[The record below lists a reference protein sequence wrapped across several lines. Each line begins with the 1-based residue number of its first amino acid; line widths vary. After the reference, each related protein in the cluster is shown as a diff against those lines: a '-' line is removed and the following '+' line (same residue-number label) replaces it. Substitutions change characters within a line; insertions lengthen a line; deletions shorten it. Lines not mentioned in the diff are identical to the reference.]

1 MSITRKQSEI
11 FAETMIR
18 KGSDVFQLHKNGDF
32 GLVNNNGEFKAIYRY
47 DPSKVEG
54 SGEVVWGQ
62 SVDNL
67 VSHNQKLKYKTHL
80 SNYLYQTL
88 QPIIKNILSS
98 GLTGNKKID
107 DILQSE
113 KYKNYLQNNHIEI
126 ETYENNDEQIRISTG
141 STGFTNHTKFKY
153 YTKEELLSL
162 HEEVRQLAVNDSRAT
177 IHRPYKKKKFIEE
190 NYEQYDD
197 AYRSY
202 LKDFRRLGQLWE
214 WKLSNDGIRQ
224 GYGNDDVYKEVIL
237 PIEFRLQG
245 LRYNNRV
252 IREINTLVHE
262 LNKIKRNL
270 EDPSFSGIHVYL

>member
-1 MSITRKQSEI
+1 MSITRKQANILATSMVNHP
-11 FAETMIR
+11 T
-18 KGSDVFQLHKNGDF
+18 KVYQLHKNGDF
-32 GLVNNNGEFKAIYRY
+32 GVVDDGLFRPLYRFAPNSNGDKYELV
-47 DPSKVEG
+47 
-54 SGEVVWGQ
+54 WQQ
-62 SVDNL
+62 SVESL
-67 VSHNQKLKYKTHL
+67 VEQEPKLKFKTHL
-80 SNYLYQTL
+80 TEYLYRVLTPKIKGIKTL
-88 QPIIKNILSS
+88 A
-98 GLTGNKKID
+98 LTGNEKINY
-107 DILQSE
+107 ILKTE
-113 KYKNYLQNNHIEI
+113 KYNNYLLNDRIEI
-126 ETYENNDEQIRISTG
+126 ETYINNEEQIRISTG

>member
-141 STGFTNHTKFKY
+141 STGFANHTKFKY

>member
-1 MSITRKQSEI
+1 MVNNPTK
-11 FAETMIR
+11 
-18 KGSDVFQLHKNGDF
+18 VYQLHKDGDF
-32 GLVNNNGEFKAIYRY
+32 GVVDDGLFRTLYRFAPNSNGDKYELV
-47 DPSKVEG
+47 
-54 SGEVVWGQ
+54 WQQ
-62 SVDNL
+62 SVESL
-67 VSHNQKLKYKTHL
+67 VEQEPKLKFKTHL
-80 SNYLYQTL
+80 TEYLYRVLTPKIKGIKTL
-88 QPIIKNILSS
+88 A
-98 GLTGNKKID
+98 LTGNEKINA
-107 DILQSE
+107 ILKSE
-113 KYKNYLQNNHIEI
+113 KYNNYLQNDRIEI
-126 ETYENNDEQIRISTG
+126 ETYINNEEQIRISTG
-141 STGFTNHTKFKY
+141 STGFANHTKFKY

-224 GYGNDDVYKEVIL
+224 GYGDDDVYKEVIL

-245 LRYNNRV
+245 LKYNNRV
-252 IREINTLVHE
+252 IREMNTVVRE
-262 LNKIKRNL
+262 LNQIKRNL

>member
-1 MSITRKQSEI
+1 MSITRKQANILATSMVNNP
-11 FAETMIR
+11 T
-18 KGSDVFQLHKNGDF
+18 KVYQLHKNGDF
-32 GLVNNNGEFKAIYRY
+32 GVVDDGLFRPLYRFSPKSSGDKNELV
-47 DPSKVEG
+47 
-54 SGEVVWGQ
+54 WQQ
-62 SVDNL
+62 SVESL
-67 VSHNQKLKYKTHL
+67 VEQEPKLKFKTHL
-80 SNYLYQTL
+80 TEYLYRVLTPKIKGIKTL
-88 QPIIKNILSS
+88 A
-98 GLTGNKKID
+98 LTGNEKID
-107 DILQSE
+107 VILKSE
-113 KYKNYLQNNHIEI
+113 KYNNYLLNDRIEI
-126 ETYENNDEQIRISTG
+126 ETYINNEEQIRISTG
-141 STGFTNHTKFKY
+141 STGFANHEKFKY

-197 AYRSY
+197 AYRRY

-224 GYGNDDVYKEVIL
+224 GYGDDDVYKEVIL

-252 IREINTLVHE
+252 IREMNTVVRE
-262 LNKIKRNL
+262 LNQIKRNL